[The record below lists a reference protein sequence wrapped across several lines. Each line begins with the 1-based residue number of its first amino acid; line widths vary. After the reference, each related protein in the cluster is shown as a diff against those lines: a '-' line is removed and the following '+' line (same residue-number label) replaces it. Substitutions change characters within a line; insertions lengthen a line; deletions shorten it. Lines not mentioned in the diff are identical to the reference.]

1 MKNFK
6 TLALVAFGLLASSL
20 SAQYSLDKIDLSIFP
35 KAEKGM
41 VQYVVEVP
49 HSSMEDDAN
58 KKIEILVGKNTQ
70 TDKCNRYFLNGDLKE
85 NELKGF
91 GYTYYT
97 FKSDGNVGSTMM
109 GCGDT
114 GTTTKFV
121 TAKPTLMDYNGRMP
135 IVIYAPEGF
144 DVQYKIY
151 KAEPEK
157 YRAYQVKQ
165 KK

>member
-1 MKNFK
+1 MRNFK
-6 TLALVAFGLLASSL
+6 TLALVVFGLIGSSV
-20 SAQYSLDKIDLSIFP
+20 SAQYTLDKIDLSIFP

-49 HSSMEDDAN
+49 HSTMEEDAN
-58 KKIEILVGKNTQ
+58 KKVEVFIGKNQEVDT
-70 TDKCNRYFLNGDLKE
+70 CNRHFLSGELQQ

-91 GYTYYT
+91 RYSYYT
-97 FKSDGNVGSTMM
+97 FKSSGNVGGTLMA
-109 GCGDT
+109 CGDT
-114 GTTTKFV
+114 KKVTKFV
-121 TAKPTLMDYNGRMP
+121 TSKPVLMDYNGRMP

-151 KAEPEK
+151 KAEPEN
-157 YRAYQVKQ
+157 YRAYQVRQ